1 MNRDTAT
8 AMWYRRIDRHCFAAQ
23 DSSGTANRSARSA
36 SIEPARPERRV
47 SNGWRVLLNDRRGW
61 TIEAAADRL

>member
-8 AMWYRRIDRHCFAAQ
+8 AMWYRRIDQHCFAAQ
-23 DSSGTANRSARSA
+23 DSSETATRSARSA
-36 SIEPARPERRV
+36 STEPARPETHD
-47 SNGWRVLLNDRRGW
+47 SNGWRVLANDRHGW